1 MGKKLI
7 CIPFFII
14 LISCFNN
21 PNKIKVASLFSD
33 GMVLQRNNKVD
44 IWGTST
50 PNLNI
55 RIQTEW
61 GQDLVIKSDDV
72 GNWTAKIKTLDAGG
86 PFYLKIISN
95 KENIII
101 KDVLIGEV
109 WLASGQSNM
118 EMTLKG
124 YPPNDTILNFE
135 KEIAIADYPFI
146 RMFNVDK
153 QFSMNPKNEF
163 KGSWLEASPSQ
174 VDQFSATAY
183 FFARKIHEE
192 LDVPIGIIHSSWG
205 GSPCESWTSKD
216 KLNELGLFKKFLN
229 EMSDAKSNNVVT
241 KWFESFNSVN
251 IPQQIDIGD
260 RLENEFKNLD
270 FSDEEVTKPKYDD
283 TGWEEVFLPGR
294 FDTLVS
300 SNFDGVMWFRKH
312 FYVDNIDT
320 DYYLIIGF
328 IDDMDKTYING
339 KYIGGLNGLGYW
351 NKKRQYK
358 IPASYLKKGN
368 NIVTI
373 RAIDTGGPGRFEG
386 DMKIS
391 NDLGINIPL
400 EGKWK
405 YLTIAEIYEDKIY
418 IYNSNFSIADRP
430 VFIKHNPF
438 MPAALFNSM
447 IYPLIPYT
455 IKGAIWYQGESNVGR
470 HDEYSKLFPGMIKD
484 WRSRWQSN
492 FPFYFVQIAPYKYT
506 EDIDNHQSQLLRD
519 SQRKVL
525 NQPNTGMVVTLDI
538 GDFKN
543 IHPANKQEVGHRL
556 ARLALVNE
564 YGSNFNPLGP
574 ILTSNSTKKSFVELK
589 YEHVGSELKLKENSI
604 NEFEIAAADMKFFE
618 ANTSVDSNRLI
629 LFSKHVNVPKY
640 VRYAWSDTP
649 HATLFNGDNF
659 PASSFYLELK

>member
-1 MGKKLI
+1 MDKKLTYLA
-7 CIPFFII
+7 FFII
-14 LISCFNN
+14 FISCNSSN
-21 PNKIKVASLFSD
+21 VIKVVPLYSD

-44 IWGTST
+44 IWGTSL
-50 PNLNI
+50 PNSNI
-55 RIQTEW
+55 KIQTEW
-61 GQDLVIKSDDV
+61 GQDLVIKSDDI
-72 GNWTAKIKTLDAGG
+72 GNWSAKITTLDAGG

-95 KENIII
+95 KENILI

-124 YPPNDTILNFE
+124 YPPNDTILNFD
-135 KEIAIADYPFI
+135 KEIASADYPFI

-153 QFSMNPKNEF
+153 QFSKNPKNEF
-163 KGSWLEASPSQ
+163 KGSWLEASPNQ
-174 VDQFSATAY
+174 IEQFSATAY
-183 FFARKIHEE
+183 FFARKIHKK
-192 LDVPIGIIHSSWG
+192 LDVPIGIIHSSW

-216 KLNELGLFKKFLN
+216 KLNELGLFKKSLN
-229 EMSDAKSNNVVT
+229 EMNSAESNNIVT
-241 KWFESFNSVN
+241 KWFESFNSVD
-251 IPQQIDIGD
+251 IPQLNEIGD
-260 RLENEFKNLD
+260 RLENEFENLD
-270 FSDEEVTKPKYDD
+270 FFDEELIKSNYDD
-283 TGWEEVFLPGR
+283 TEWEDVVLPGR

-300 SNFDGVMWFRKH
+300 SNFDGVILFRKQV
-312 FYVDNIDT
+312 YVDEVDT
-320 DYYLIIGF
+320 DYNLIIGY
-328 IDDMDKTYING
+328 IDDMDKTYVNG
-339 KYIGGLNGLGYW
+339 NYVGGLNGLGYW

-386 DMKIS
+386 DMKMSNGLGSNIS
-391 NDLGINIPL
+391 L

-405 YLTIAEIYEDKIY
+405 YLAIAEIYENKIY
-418 IYNSNFSIADRP
+418 IYDSNFSIADRP
-430 VFIKHNPF
+430 TFTKENPF
-438 MPAALFNSM
+438 MPSALFNSM

-506 EDIDNHQSQLLRD
+506 EETEEIDNHQSQLLRD
-519 SQRKVL
+519 SQRKAL

-538 GDFKN
+538 GDFNN

-574 ILTSNSTKKSFVELK
+574 ILTSNSTKKVL
-589 YEHVGSELKLKENSI
+589 
-604 NEFEIAAADMKFFE
+604 
-618 ANTSVDSNRLI
+618 
-629 LFSKHVNVPKY
+629 
-640 VRYAWSDTP
+640 
-649 HATLFNGDNF
+649 
-659 PASSFYLELK
+659 